1 MSRDVELLGHGKEPD
16 DATGAPA
23 RVRLGRA
30 GRATLAVMAALAVGA
45 AALLWPGGGH
55 VPAPRTASTAGS
67 GPTFGRAK
75 ALVPRV
81 HQVRISTTGQQAKVL
96 ARGSVDL
103 DLQLVNEGSFPLALL
118 AMTMPQAGVRTV
130 SAEPAAPAAGRIAD
144 PLIVTLTPEQLTRV
158 TVHLALLCP
167 TSTEGVAADHLQLT
181 VRDDQGGLRTT
192 EVDLRALPGFWDHVR
207 RSACRLPAR
216 VPAAVPGSDAL
227 VVRALPTSVR
237 WEDGTNGP

>member
-1 MSRDVELLGHGKEPD
+1 MSPDVELLSQGKEPAD
-16 DATGAPA
+16 GTRAPD

-30 GRATLAVMAALAVGA
+30 GRATLAVTAALAVGA

-55 VPAPRTASTAGS
+55 VPGAQAAGTAGAD
-67 GPTFGRAK
+67 PTFTRPK

-103 DLQLVNEGSFPLALL
+103 DLQLVNEGSFPLGLL
-118 AMTMPQAGVRTV
+118 RMTMPQAGVRTV
-130 SAEPAAPAAGRIAD
+130 PAEPALGGLAD
-144 PLIVTLTPEQLTRV
+144 PVIATLRPEQLTPV
-158 TVHLALLCP
+158 TVHLALTCP
-167 TSTEGVAADHLQLT
+167 TSTQGVPADHLQLT

-207 RSACRLPAR
+207 RSACS
-216 VPAAVPGSDAL
+216 VPGTGDL
-227 VVRALPTSVR
+227 VVRAQPTSVR

>member
-1 MSRDVELLGHGKEPD
+1 MSPDVELLSHGKEP
-16 DATGAPA
+16 AEPSGRPH

-30 GRATLAVMAALAVGA
+30 GRALLAVVAALAVGT

-55 VPAPRTASTAGS
+55 ASSPQAAGTAGA
-67 GPTFGRAK
+67 GPTFVRPK

-96 ARGSVDL
+96 GRGSVDL
-103 DLQLVNEGSFPLALL
+103 DLQLVNEGSFPLGLL
-118 AMTMPQAGVRTV
+118 RMTMPQAGVRTV
-130 SAEPAAPAAGRIAD
+130 PAEPALGGTAD
-144 PLIVTLTPEQLTRV
+144 PVIATLSPEQLTPV
-158 TVHLALLCP
+158 TVHLALTCP
-167 TSTEGVAADHLQLT
+167 TSTQGVAADHLQLT

-207 RSACRLPAR
+207 RSACSLP
-216 VPAAVPGSDAL
+216 GTDDL
-227 VVRALPTSVR
+227 VVEALPTSVR